1 LWASDRRFSLR
12 VPRIAAA
19 RRYNAIVPSE
29 PKENRRS
36 ELRNP
41 ASKNLDRLSALQ
53 IVRLMNREDRKV
65 AVAVGHALPAI
76 ARAVDVIVQSVQR
89 GGRLIYVGAGSS
101 GRIAVLDA
109 AECPPTF
116 GTSPKLV
123 QTLIA
128 GGRAAITRAVEGAED
143 SPANAERDLRKI
155 KLTRNDVVAGICASG
170 TTPYVLGALRFA
182 SKTGAATIAITVNRN
197 TPVARLADVL
207 IATDVGPEV
216 LTGSTRLKS
225 GTSQK
230 MVLNML
236 STAAMVR
243 LGHVYENLMIDVKA
257 SNRKVSQR
265 TVRILADASGKSMSA
280 SEHALRQAGHNLRVA
295 LVMLKLRVDAADA
308 TRRLRAA
315 KGHLRAALGE

>member
-1 LWASDRRFSLR
+1 
-12 VPRIAAA
+12 VPTK
-19 RRYNAIVPSE
+19 

-41 ASKNLDRLSALQ
+41 ASKNLDRLNALQ
-53 IVRLMNREDRKV
+53 IVRLMNREDRTV
-65 AVAVGHALPAI
+65 AVAIGHALPAI
-76 ARAVDVIVQSVQR
+76 ARAVEAIVKAIHG

-123 QTLIA
+123 QALVA
-128 GGRAAITRAVEGAED
+128 GGHRAVTGAVEGAED
-143 SPANAERDLRKI
+143 SPANAARDLRTI
-155 KLTRNDVVAGICASG
+155 KLTKKDIVAGICASG
-170 TTPYVLGALRFA
+170 TTPYVLGALRYA
-182 SKTGAATIAITVNRN
+182 LRVGAATIAISVNRN
-197 TPVARLADVL
+197 TLVARLANIP

-236 STAAMVR
+236 TTAAMAR
-243 LGHVYENLMIDVKA
+243 LGHVYENLMIDVQA

-265 TVRILADASGKSMSA
+265 MVRILAEASGKNMSA
-280 SEHALRQAGHNLRVA
+280 AEHALRQSGHNLRVA
-295 LVMLKLRVDAADA
+295 LVMLKLQLSAKEA
-308 TRRLRAA
+308 TKRLRDA
-315 KGHLRAALGE
+315 KGNLRASLGE